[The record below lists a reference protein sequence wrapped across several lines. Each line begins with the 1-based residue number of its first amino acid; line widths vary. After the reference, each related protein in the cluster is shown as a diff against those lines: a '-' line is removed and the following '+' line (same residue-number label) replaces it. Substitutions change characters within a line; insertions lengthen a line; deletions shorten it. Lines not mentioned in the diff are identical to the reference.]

1 MSKQINSNLNR
12 KSNFNANFTLFPE
25 KYKDY
30 IFIGLIIISVFV
42 FFGGVVTSYEIAA
55 SDNFA
60 SISFKTYL
68 KDAHESGVFP
78 QWVPY
83 IFSGM
88 PSYSSMLITGDRYW
102 DVAPMIFFGF
112 TKFMGE
118 IFANDS
124 VRVIQ
129 FYIIFGIGMFL
140 LMRAKKF
147 NSEIAFITAIAAV
160 FSTGIIHWVM
170 IGHNTKPIT
179 IAMLP
184 FIFLLMEKIRERF
197 SILFSVLLIIAVHLF
212 FESVHIQMMFYS
224 ALAIGIY
231 IALELINRFA
241 TKNEPMSIVRVIGVL
256 LVAGGLAFLM
266 SSDRYLAVQEY
277 TPYSVR
283 GSSPITHLQ
292 GDKADDKGGNTY
304 EYATE
309 WSFSPQ
315 EMVTFL
321 VPNFYGFG
329 KLPYSGPETGNK
341 EYKVP
346 TYWGQ
351 KVFEDVAPYMGIFI
365 FFMGIF
371 GFVYYRKDVFVQSL
385 FAVSIFLLFLSF
397 GKNLSVI
404 YDIFFYY
411 IPSFNK
417 FRAPSM
423 ALGVMQFAFPILA
436 GYGIKAV
443 LECME
448 ASDRQSKKYITAL
461 LHTSLTFLGIGFIV
475 MLTAKG
481 TYIDSLTH
489 TGNQTFQNVAKQI
502 VGLKEFVWSAMIGDW
517 MINGFILLAFALIVY
532 MFYHKKI
539 NGNLFYSTIILLLF
553 VDLWRVGWRPLE
565 ISERDTVKDTFQKT
579 DVVQF
584 LEQDKSIFRIADFVL
599 SQSSPNM
606 PAYFR
611 LESVGGYHPA
621 KLRVYQDLLDVADN
635 GSTSY
640 VTNPFLW
647 NLLNVKYIVSDQ
659 QLQAPPVFQSQ
670 QLGAF
675 VYQNPAMAERVF
687 FVDSVAVEKPLEI
700 LKLMKEGKFDIKKI
714 AYLEKS
720 LNTQIEPI
728 QEGASAKIIEKKNES
743 MKIKVNAT
751 GNNLLFISEI
761 YFPLWTAKIDGKDI
775 EINKTNYAFR
785 SIVVPKG
792 EHTIELTYHS
802 KGFETGKTLSIA
814 SNILVGLMLLFGIFW
829 EQKLKKQGK
838 DNLK

>member
-1 MSKQINSNLNR
+1 MAKNISSNINK
-12 KSNFNANFTLFPE
+12 KSNFNVNFTLFPE

-30 IFIGLIIISVFV
+30 IFVGLIIVSVFL
-42 FFGGVVTSYEIAA
+42 FFMGVITSHEIGA

-68 KDAHESGVFP
+68 KDASESGVFP

-102 DVAPMIFFGF
+102 DIAPLIFFGF

-129 FYIIFGIGMFL
+129 FYIILGIGMFL
-140 LMRAKKF
+140 LMRTKKF

-184 FIFLLMEKIRERF
+184 FIFLIMERLREKF

-231 IALELINRFA
+231 ILLELINRLV
-241 TKNEPMSIVRVIGVL
+241 TKNEPMSIVRVIAVL
-256 LVAGGLAFLM
+256 VVAGGLAFLM

-277 TPYSVR
+277 TQYSVR
-283 GSSPITHLQ
+283 GSSPITQTQ
-292 GDKADDKGGNTY
+292 GVKTDDQGGNSY

-315 EMVTFL
+315 EMITFM
-321 VPNFYGFG
+321 VPNYFGFG
-329 KLPYSGPETGNK
+329 KLPYTGPATGGK
-341 EYKVP
+341 EFKVP

-365 FFMGIF
+365 FFMGII
-371 GFVYYRKDVFVQSL
+371 GFLYYRKDVFVQSL
-385 FAVSIFLLFLSF
+385 FAVSIFVLFLSF
-397 GKNLSVI
+397 GKNLSII

-436 GYGIKAV
+436 GYGMKAV
-443 LECME
+443 LEWLE
-448 ASDRQSKKYITAL
+448 LSDKRSKKYLMGLLYSSLAFFVIGLIFVVAGKGAYMDAL
-461 LHTSLTFLGIGFIV
+461 TN
-475 MLTAKG
+475 
-481 TYIDSLTH
+481 
-489 TGNQTFQNVAKQI
+489 TGNQTFQSVANQI
-502 VGLKEFVWSAMIGDW
+502 TDLKDFVWSAMIGDW
-517 MINGFILLAFALIVY
+517 MINGIILVVFAGMVY
-532 MFYHKKI
+532 LFFNKKVNANMFYI
-539 NGNLFYSTIILLLF
+539 TVFLLLF
-553 VDLWRVGWRPLE
+553 IDLWRVGWRPLE
-565 ISERDTVKDTFQKT
+565 TSERDVVKETFQKT
-579 DVVQF
+579 DLVQF
-584 LEQDKSIFRIADFVL
+584 LEQDKSTFRIADFVM
-599 SQSSPNM
+599 SQSSPNL
-606 PAYFR
+606 PAYYRF
-611 LESVGGYHPA
+611 ENIGGYHPA
-621 KLRVYQDLLDVADN
+621 KLRVYQDMLDVADN
-635 GSTSY
+635 GSTNY

-659 QLQAPPVFQSQ
+659 QLQAPAIFQSQ
-670 QLGAF
+670 QTGAF
-675 VYQNPAMAERVF
+675 VYQNPTMAERVF
-687 FVDSVAVEKPLEI
+687 FVNSVKVEKPIEI
-700 LKLMKEGKFDIKKI
+700 LKLMKEGKFDFKDV
-714 AYLEKS
+714 AYLEKP
-720 LNTQIEPI
+720 LNTNIEPALP
-728 QEGASAKIIEKKNES
+728 EAKAEIMERKNEY

-751 GNNLLFISEI
+751 GNNLLFLSEV
-761 YFPLWTAKIDGKDI
+761 YFPLWTAKIDGKET
-775 EINKTNYAFR
+775 EIHKTNYSFR

-814 SNILVGLMLLFGIFW
+814 SNILVLLLLGFGIFW
-829 EQKLKKQGK
+829 ERKQRK
-838 DNLK
+838 